1 MQLGHE
7 SWSDQFVEAMNVNG
21 GKNSL
26 NPAHFQL
33 ELSLT
38 TNIVKS
44 LIASSIILLLPW
56 LSCSGV

>member
-21 GKNSL
+21 GRNSL

-44 LIASSIILLLPW
+44 LIASSIILLLP
-56 LSCSGV
+56 